1 MAIILGIESSCDD
14 TSASICID
22 GKICSNVIA
31 GQLVHQK
38 YGGVIPELASRVHQ
52 QNIIPAVHEAISL
65 AKIHKNDIDAVAF
78 TRGPGLLGSLL
89 VGTCFSKAFALA
101 NNIPLVEVNHMQ
113 AHILAHFIEENK
125 PEFPFLCLT
134 VSGGHTQIVL
144 VRDYFDME
152 IVGQT
157 TDDAAGE
164 AFDKTAKL
172 LGLPYPGGPLIDKY
186 AKLGRKDAFKFPEP
200 QIPGLDFSFSGLK
213 TSIMYFVRD
222 RMKENPD
229 FLNQNLNDVCASVQ
243 DRIISILLNKLKKAA
258 VEYQIKTIA
267 IAGGVSANSGLRA
280 ALMET
285 VESLNW
291 KVFIPKFEYC
301 TDNAAM
307 IAISGYF
314 KYLNKDFVGQ
324 DISPLA
330 RLQF

>member
-1 MAIILGIESSCDD
+1 
-14 TSASICID
+14 
-22 GKICSNVIA
+22 
-31 GQLVHQK
+31 
-38 YGGVIPELASRVHQ
+38 
-52 QNIIPAVHEAISL
+52 
-65 AKIHKNDIDAVAF
+65 
-78 TRGPGLLGSLL
+78 
-89 VGTCFSKAFALA
+89 
-101 NNIPLVEVNHMQ
+101 
-113 AHILAHFIEENK
+113 
-125 PEFPFLCLT
+125 
-134 VSGGHTQIVL
+134 
-144 VRDYFDME
+144 ME

-186 AKLGRKDAFKFPEP
+186 AKLGNKDAFKFPEP

-222 RMKENPD
+222 RIKENPD
-229 FLNQNLNDVCASVQ
+229 FLTQNLNDVCASVQ

-258 VEYQIKTIA
+258 VQYQIKTIA

-285 VESLNW
+285 VESLKW

-307 IAISGYF
+307 IAIAAHY
-314 KYLNKDFVGQ
+314 KYLNNDFVGQ
-324 DISPLA
+324 EISPMA